1 MQQKECMIIR
11 DLLPSYIEQLT
22 NDTTNSVI
30 DEHLQGCSKCWE
42 AYQEIL
48 VVFEEQC
55 QQENG
60 RDRRFWRRLR
70 RYRYQL
76 IGAFVGVILTI
87 ALLIGGLQWIIW
99 KINQAN
105 YGEAHAE
112 TVEQYG
118 EFEDYKGLSK
128 LSLFPTKEQLAK
140 NDGNILEYVYDCSGP
155 KLYQTCQIYL
165 ECTYTAEGYQQEV
178 ERLRNLK
185 DSETGLAVGFSED
198 GYEYPAVYGLKN
210 VETCNEYALF
220 LEEEQKIIYI
230 YLQSVI
236 DRRELYF
243 DERYLPCD
251 YGQNGM
257 VFEEVESYSMYS
269 LEEWLNYPLVE

>member
-11 DLLPSYIEQLT
+11 DLFPTYIEQLT
-22 NDTTNSVI
+22 NDTTNSI
-30 DEHLQGCSKCWE
+30 IEQHLQECSKCMDV
-42 AYQEIL
+42 YQEML
-48 VVFEEQC
+48 ADYEEQR
-55 QQENG
+55 QIENG

-76 IGAFVGVILTI
+76 IGGFVGVVLTI
-87 ALLIGGLQWIIW
+87 ALLIGGFHWLIW
-99 KINQAN
+99 KINQTN
-105 YGEAHAE
+105 YSEAYAE
-112 TVEQYG
+112 TVEEYG
-118 EFEDYKGLSK
+118 EFEDYQGLSK
-128 LSLFPTKEQLAK
+128 LALFPTNEQIAE
-140 NDGNILEYVYDCSGP
+140 NEGNILEYVYECSGL

-165 ECTYTAEGYQQEV
+165 ECTYTPEGYQQEV

-185 DSETGLAVGFSED
+185 DSETGLATVFSED

-243 DERYLPCD
+243 DEKYLPYD

-269 LEEWLNYPLVE
+269 LEEWLNYPVVE